1 MNPVA
6 ETIGFFAAFMATV
19 AMAPQV
25 IKIHKTKNTGD
36 LSLGAFAMLLC
47 ALFLWF
53 VYGLLIG
60 SAPMAVGNVLS
71 FLLTLYIVVM
81 KIRHG

>member
-1 MNPVA
+1 MTHVA
-6 ETIGFFAAFMATV
+6 ETIGFLAALMATV
-19 AMAPQV
+19 AMTPQV

-36 LSLGAFAMLLC
+36 LSLGAFAMLLA

-53 VYGLLIG
+53 VYGLFIG
-60 SAPMAVGNVLS
+60 SVPIAVGNVLS